1 MLGRVLCTIRCHPV
15 ENNQLRAS
23 VEELK
28 TLLYEARAQHFAQ
41 LDELRF
47 CLCVVCAADVY
58 VPVICTEQRR

>member
-1 MLGRVLCTIRCHPV
+1 MKCHPV

-41 LDELRF
+41 LDELRYS
-47 CLCVVCAADVY
+47 LCVAGEAGVCVS
-58 VPVICTEQRR
+58 VICTSVICTEQRR